1 MRGARLLALIAAGCA
16 QHQSLDLAEA
26 GPDLA
31 LQGEYAAAG
40 ADFAAQVIALGDGRF
55 RALLLGGGLA
65 GDGWDGRT
73 PIELEGGA
81 GELEGEGY
89 VAELRR
95 GSMRLRSAE
104 AKDRWVLRRVR
115 RESPTL
121 GAAPPAGARVL
132 FGGSG
137 TPDFQGRVDER
148 GRLEAGATSRTRLRD
163 FRLHLEFLVP
173 FAPRARGQARGNSGV
188 YLQGRYEVQ
197 VLDSFGLEPAEDGCG
212 ALYGQR
218 APDLNMALPPLT
230 WQTYDIEFR
239 AARFDPD
246 GARLAPARVSV
257 RHNGVPIHRDVE
269 LAGPTRGGEPEGPES
284 GPIHLQDHRSPVRYR
299 NVWVQPIE
307 PEGEQ
312 GD

>member
-1 MRGARLLALIAAGCA
+1 MRRALALALLAAGCA
-16 QHQSLDLAEA
+16 RQSLDPAEA

-31 LQGEYAAAG
+31 LQGEYAAPG
-40 ADFAAQVIALGDGRF
+40 APFAAQLIALGEGRF
-55 RALLLGGGLA
+55 RAVLLGGGLP

-73 PIELEGGA
+73 RIELEGTGQRI
-81 GELEGEGY
+81 EGRGY
-89 VAELRR
+89 AAEPRR
-95 GSMRLRSAE
+95 GSMHLSSPAGE
-104 AKDRWVLRRVR
+104 RWALRRVR

-121 GAAPPAGARVL
+121 GAEPPGGAVVL
-132 FGGSG
+132 FDGSG
-137 TPDFQGRVDER
+137 PGNFRGRVDEHA
-148 GRLEAGATSRTRLRD
+148 RLEAGATSQRRFRD

-173 FAPRARGQARGNSGV
+173 FAPGARGQVRGNSGV

-197 VLDSFGLEPAEDGCG
+197 VLDSFGLEARENECG

-218 APDLNMALPPLT
+218 APDVNMALPPLA

-239 AARFDPD
+239 AARFGPD
-246 GARLAPARVSV
+246 GARLAPARISV
-257 RHNGVPIHRDVE
+257 RHNGVAIHRDVE
-269 LAGPTRGGEPEGPES
+269 LAGASRGGEDEGPEP

-312 GD
+312 GE